1 MAILDDARRWLKD
14 RFVTDEHITMAPKAA
29 LRQLETALADLSPG
43 ERQRN
48 IEHLKYYADSY
59 YLGRHRETVP
69 REVLATFSELT
80 REATR
85 LNAVDRA
92 REFVASYGG
101 PPTRQT
107 LADALERSARERAI
121 RLDNAVATAVT
132 PQLGWDSAV
141 GAVATGREQ
150 AAAVPSPLRAHS
162 REVAPRL
169 ERVPNA
175 PGETASRAVPESNSD
190 PAAKVQTQRGNRREM
205 AQEQGIGMGV

>member
-1 MAILDDARRWLKD
+1 MAVLDDARRWVKD
-14 RFVTDEHITMAPKAA
+14 RFVTDEHITTTPKAA
-29 LRQLETALADLSPG
+29 LRQLETALPDLSPG

-48 IEHLKYYADSY
+48 IEHVRHYTDSY
-59 YLGRHRETVP
+59 YLGRHREAVP

-92 REFVASYGG
+92 RELVASYGG

-107 LADALERSARERAI
+107 LADSLERSARERAL
-121 RLDNAVATAVT
+121 RLENAAAPQRERVSAVDAIATAK
-132 PQLGWDSAV
+132 
-141 GAVATGREQ
+141 EH

-162 REVAPRL
+162 KELAQHIA
-169 ERVPNA
+169 RVPNA
-175 PGETASRAVPESNSD
+175 PGETVSRAVQESNLD

-205 AQEQGIGMGV
+205 TQEQGIGMGV